1 MFLSLDPGTFIIQL
15 VNFAI
20 FFALLNVLFLKP
32 VGKAIAK
39 RREYIKSI
47 TADYDTY
54 QAEANAL
61 RANEERLRAD
71 ARREAEQIVAKG
83 RADASN
89 ATAELATQYG
99 SQVQSVVEDAQ
110 RQVSSELDAA
120 RAASQKTVGELAD
133 LMVDR
138 ALSEVAR

>member
-1 MFLSLDPGTFIIQL
+1 MFLSLDGTFFVQL

-39 RREYIKSI
+39 RREYIKSV
-47 TADYDTY
+47 TADYDKY
-54 QAEANAL
+54 QGEANAL
-61 RANEERLRAD
+61 RANEERVRAD

-110 RQVSSELDAA
+110 RQVASELDAA
-120 RAASQKTVGELAD
+120 RTASQKTVGELAG

-138 ALSEVAR
+138 ALSEAVR

>member
-1 MFLSLDPGTFIIQL
+1 MFLKLDGTFFVQL

-20 FFALLNVLFLKP
+20 FFALLNVLFLRP

-39 RREYIKSI
+39 RREYINSV
-47 TADYDTY
+47 TADYDKY

-61 RANEERLRAD
+61 RANDERLRAE

-89 ATAELATQYG
+89 ATAELATKYG
-99 SQVQSVVEDAQ
+99 SQAQTVVEEAQ
-110 RQVSSELDAA
+110 RQVASELDAA
-120 RAASQKTVGELAD
+120 RAQSQRTVGELAG

-138 ALSEVAR
+138 ALSEAAR

>member
-1 MFLSLDPGTFIIQL
+1 MFLKVDGTFFVQL

-20 FFALLNVLFLKP
+20 FFALLNVLFLRP

-39 RREYIKSI
+39 RRDYIKSV

-54 QAEANAL
+54 QAEANSL
-61 RANEERLRAD
+61 RANDERMRAE

-89 ATAELATQYG
+89 ATAEIATKYG
-99 SQVQSVVEDAQ
+99 TQAQAVVEEAQ
-110 RQVSSELDAA
+110 RQVASELDAA
-120 RAASQKTVGELAD
+120 RAQSQRTVAELAD

-138 ALSEVAR
+138 ALTEAVR

>member
-1 MFLSLDPGTFIIQL
+1 MFLKVDGTFFVQL

-20 FFALLNVLFLKP
+20 FFALLNVLFLRP

-39 RREYIKSI
+39 RRDYIKSV
-47 TADYDTY
+47 TADYDKY
-54 QAEANAL
+54 QAEANSL
-61 RANEERLRAD
+61 RANDERMRAE

-89 ATAELATQYG
+89 ATAEIATKYG
-99 SQVQSVVEDAQ
+99 AQAQAVVEEAQ
-110 RQVSSELDAA
+110 QKVASELDAA
-120 RAASQKTVGELAD
+120 RAESQRTVGELAD

-138 ALSEVAR
+138 ALTEAVR